1 MKKKFFLPFTCL
13 FLSFVGCTS
22 INSSPKEE
30 KHRMEMTLQRMK
42 TDIEDLKHDLNT
54 FEIEHHVLEG
64 RLSDQDHTLAT
75 LKDQTF
81 ESQESRLEQL
91 FSEIEKLK
99 NLISSMRE
107 SQQKFMADLKNLHEN
122 ASDTHVALSQYKNKI
137 ESIEKHLALQE
148 RQFEKIAELKGVI
161 SELTL
166 GQKGKRLKT
175 YTVRAGDSLEKI
187 ARNHKTTVEEI
198 KRLNHLSNDLI
209 IVGEEISV
217 PILSHESKK

>member
-1 MKKKFFLPFTCL
+1 MRKRFFFLLPS
-13 FLSFVGCTS
+13 FLILSTSCTS

-54 FEIEHHVLEG
+54 FEIEHHVFEG

-81 ESQESRLEQL
+81 DSQEARLDHL

-99 NLISSMRE
+99 GFLNSMRE
-107 SQQKFMADLKNLHEN
+107 SNQKLMAELKKLHEN

-161 SELTL
+161 AELTS

-175 YTVRAGDSLEKI
+175 YTVRTGDSLEKI
-187 ARNHKTTVEEI
+187 ARIHKTTVEEI
-198 KRLNHLSNDLI
+198 KRLNHLNNDLI

-217 PILSHESKK
+217 PILNNETGK